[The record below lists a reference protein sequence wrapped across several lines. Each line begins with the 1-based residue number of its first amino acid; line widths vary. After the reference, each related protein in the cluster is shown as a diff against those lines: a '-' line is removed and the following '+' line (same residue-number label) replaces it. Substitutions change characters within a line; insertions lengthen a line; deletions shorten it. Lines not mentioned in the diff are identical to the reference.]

1 MTEGADTEFHHS
13 VFPNSIQQ
21 IALLGFP
28 RFPIHILK
36 RQGKTDANVMRK
48 ISFFFSPS
56 SNCNFTAMK

>member
-1 MTEGADTEFHHS
+1 MTEGADIEFHHS

-48 ISFFFSPS
+48 ISFFF
-56 SNCNFTAMK
+56 FLF